1 MNSIFDIIG
10 PIMIGPSSSHTAGAA
25 RLGKMARCI
34 FRATPKKVDLTLYG
48 SFAKTYKGHGTDRA
62 LIGGLLGYKED
73 DANIRVA
80 HELAKKE
87 GMEFSFIESP
97 LDVGHPNVVRFDMYD
112 EHNRHIDM
120 YDEHNRHMTVIG
132 RSLGGGQIMI
142 TEVDGNDMS
151 ITGDEFTLVVFH
163 EDRPGAISLVSQALS
178 ESDINIA
185 TMRVFRKGKHKDAV
199 MVITTDTVV
208 NPITVQFMREFPGIQ
223 DVMTFEAL

>member
-10 PIMIGPSSSHTAGAA
+10 PVMIGPSSSHTAGAA

-34 FRATPKKVDLTLYG
+34 FGSVPKKVEMTLYG

-62 LIGGLLGYKED
+62 LLGGLLGFKED
-73 DANIRVA
+73 DKRIRNGK
-80 HELAKKE
+80 ELADE
-87 GMEFSFIESP
+87 ASLDYTFIESP
-97 LDVGHPNVVRFDMYD
+97 LDIGHPNVVKFDLYG
-112 EHNRHIDM
+112 EK
-120 YDEHNRHMTVIG
+120 ERHMSLVG
-132 RSLGGGQIMI
+132 RSIGGGQIMI

-163 EDRPGAISLVSQALS
+163 EDKPGAISLISQALS

-185 TMRVFRKGKHKDAV
+185 SMRVFRKGKYKDAV
-199 MVITTDTVV
+199 MVITTDSVV
-208 NPITVQFMREFPGIQ
+208 NPITVQFMRECPGIQ

>member
-10 PIMIGPSSSHTAGAA
+10 PVMIGPSSSHTAGAA

-34 FRATPKKVDLTLYG
+34 FGNTPKKVEMTLYG

-62 LIGGLLGYKED
+62 LLGGLLGFKED
-73 DANIRVA
+73 DKRIRNA
-80 HELAKKE
+80 KELADE
-87 GMEFSFIESP
+87 ASLDYTFIESP
-97 LDVGHPNVVRFDMYD
+97 LDIGHPNVVKFDLYG
-112 EHNRHIDM
+112 EK
-120 YDEHNRHMTVIG
+120 ERHMSVVG
-132 RSLGGGQIMI
+132 RSIGGGQIMI

-163 EDRPGAISLVSQALS
+163 EDKPGAISLISQALS

-185 TMRVFRKGKHKDAV
+185 SMRVFRKGKYKDAV
-199 MVITTDTVV
+199 MVITTDSVV
-208 NPITVQFMREFPGIQ
+208 NPITVQFMRECPGIQ

>member
-10 PIMIGPSSSHTAGAA
+10 PVMIGPSSSHTAGAA

-34 FRATPKKVDLTLYG
+34 FGNTPKKVEMTLYG

-62 LIGGLLGYKED
+62 LLGGLLGFKED
-73 DANIRVA
+73 DKRIRNA
-80 HELAKKE
+80 KELAGE
-87 GMEFSFIESP
+87 AALDYTFIESP
-97 LDVGHPNVVRFDMYD
+97 LDIGHPNVVKFDLYGD
-112 EHNRHIDM
+112 N
-120 YDEHNRHMTVIG
+120 NRHMSVVG
-132 RSLGGGQIMI
+132 RSIGGGQIMI

-163 EDRPGAISLVSQALS
+163 EDRPGAISLISQALS

-185 TMRVFRKGKHKDAV
+185 SMRVFRKGKYKDAV
-199 MVITTDTVV
+199 MVITTDSVV
-208 NPITVQFMREFPGIQ
+208 NPITVQFMRECPGIQ

>member
-10 PIMIGPSSSHTAGAA
+10 PVMIGPSSSHTAGAA

-34 FRATPKKVDLTLYG
+34 CGSVPKKVEMTLYG

-62 LIGGLLGYKED
+62 LLGGLLGFKED
-73 DANIRVA
+73 DKRIRNGK
-80 HELAKKE
+80 ELADE
-87 GMEFSFIESP
+87 ASLDYTFIESP
-97 LDVGHPNVVRFDMYD
+97 LDIGHPNVVKFDLYG
-112 EHNRHIDM
+112 EK
-120 YDEHNRHMTVIG
+120 ERHMSVVG
-132 RSLGGGQIMI
+132 RSIGGGQIMI

-163 EDRPGAISLVSQALS
+163 EDKPGAISLISQALS

-185 TMRVFRKGKHKDAV
+185 SMRVFRKGKYKDAV
-199 MVITTDTVV
+199 MVITTDSVV
-208 NPITVQFMREFPGIQ
+208 NPITVQFMRECPGIQ

>member
-10 PIMIGPSSSHTAGAA
+10 PVMIGPSSSHTAGAA

-34 FRATPKKVDLTLYG
+34 FGNTPKKVEMTLYG

-62 LIGGLLGYKED
+62 LLGGLLDFKED
-73 DANIRVA
+73 DKRIRNA
-80 HELAKKE
+80 KELAGE
-87 GMEFSFIESP
+87 AGLDYTFIESP
-97 LDVGHPNVVRFDMYD
+97 LDIGHPNVVKFDLYGD
-112 EHNRHIDM
+112 N
-120 YDEHNRHMTVIG
+120 NRHMSVVG
-132 RSLGGGQIMI
+132 RSIGGGQIMI

-163 EDRPGAISLVSQALS
+163 EDRPGAISLISQALS

-185 TMRVFRKGKHKDAV
+185 SMRVFRKGKYKDAV
-199 MVITTDTVV
+199 MVITTDSVV
-208 NPITVQFMREFPGIQ
+208 NPITVQFMRECPGIQ

>member
-34 FRATPKKVDLTLYG
+34 FGNTPKKVEMTLYG

-62 LIGGLLGYKED
+62 LLGGLLGFKED
-73 DANIRVA
+73 DKRIRN
-80 HELAKKE
+80 AK
-87 GMEFSFIESP
+87 EFADEAGLDYTFIESP
-97 LDVGHPNVVRFDMYD
+97 LDIGHPNVVKFDLYGD
-112 EHNRHIDM
+112 N
-120 YDEHNRHMTVIG
+120 NRHMSVVG
-132 RSLGGGQIMI
+132 RSIGGGQIMI

-163 EDRPGAISLVSQALS
+163 EDRPGAISLISQALS

-185 TMRVFRKGKHKDAV
+185 SMRVFRKGKYKDAV
-199 MVITTDTVV
+199 MVITTDSVV
-208 NPITVQFMREFPGIQ
+208 NPITVQFMRECPGIQ

>member
-10 PIMIGPSSSHTAGAA
+10 PVMIGPSSSHTAGAA

-34 FRATPKKVDLTLYG
+34 FGNTPKKVEMTLYG

-62 LIGGLLGYKED
+62 LLGGLLGFKED
-73 DANIRVA
+73 DKRIRNA
-80 HELAKKE
+80 KELADE
-87 GMEFSFIESP
+87 AGLGYTFIESP
-97 LDVGHPNVVRFDMYD
+97 LDIGHPNVVKFDLYGD
-112 EHNRHIDM
+112 
-120 YDEHNRHMTVIG
+120 HNRHMAVVG
-132 RSLGGGQIMI
+132 RSIGGGQIMI

-163 EDRPGAISLVSQALS
+163 EDRPGAISLISQALS

-185 TMRVFRKGKHKDAV
+185 SMRVFRKGKYKDAV
-199 MVITTDTVV
+199 MVITTDSVV
-208 NPITVQFMREFPGIQ
+208 NPITVQFMRECPGIQ

>member
-10 PIMIGPSSSHTAGAA
+10 PVMIGPSSSHTAGAA

-34 FRATPKKVDLTLYG
+34 FGATPQRVEMTLYG

-62 LIGGLLGYKED
+62 LLGGLLGFKED
-73 DANIRVA
+73 DARIRHA
-80 HELAKKE
+80 QELADE
-87 GMEFSFIESP
+87 SRLDYTFIESP
-97 LDVGHPNVVRFDMYD
+97 LDIGHPNVVKFDMFGA
-112 EHNRHIDM
+112 N
-120 YDEHNRHMTVIG
+120 NRHMSVVG
-132 RSLGGGQIMI
+132 RSIGGGQIMI

-163 EDRPGAISLVSQALS
+163 EDRPGAISLISQALS

-185 TMRVFRKGKHKDAV
+185 SMRVFRKEKYKDAV

-208 NPITVQFMREFPGIQ
+208 NPITVQFMRECQGIQ

>member
-10 PIMIGPSSSHTAGAA
+10 PVMIGPSSSHTAGAA

-34 FRATPKKVDLTLYG
+34 FGNTQKKVEMTLYG

-62 LIGGLLGYKED
+62 LLGGLLGFKED
-73 DANIRVA
+73 DKRIRNA
-80 HELAKKE
+80 KELADE
-87 GMEFSFIESP
+87 ASLDYTFIESP
-97 LDVGHPNVVRFDMYD
+97 LDIGHPNVVKFDLYG
-112 EHNRHIDM
+112 EK
-120 YDEHNRHMTVIG
+120 ERHMSVVG
-132 RSLGGGQIMI
+132 RSIGGGQIMI

-163 EDRPGAISLVSQALS
+163 EDKPGAISLISQALS

-185 TMRVFRKGKHKDAV
+185 SMRVFRKGKYKDAV
-199 MVITTDTVV
+199 MVITTDSVV
-208 NPITVQFMREFPGIQ
+208 NPITVQFMRECPGIQ

>member
-10 PIMIGPSSSHTAGAA
+10 PVMIGPSSSHTAGAA

-34 FRATPKKVDLTLYG
+34 FGNTPKKVEMTLYG

-62 LIGGLLGYKED
+62 LLGGLLGFKED
-73 DANIRVA
+73 DKRIRNA
-80 HELAKKE
+80 KELADE
-87 GMEFSFIESP
+87 AGLDYTFIESP
-97 LDVGHPNVVRFDMYD
+97 LDIGHPNVVKFDLYGD
-112 EHNRHIDM
+112 R
-120 YDEHNRHMTVIG
+120 NRHMAVVG
-132 RSLGGGQIMI
+132 RSIGGGQIMI

-163 EDRPGAISLVSQALS
+163 EDRPGAISLISQALS

-185 TMRVFRKGKHKDAV
+185 SMRVFRKGKYKDAV
-199 MVITTDTVV
+199 MVITTDSVV
-208 NPITVQFMREFPGIQ
+208 NPITVQFMRECPGIQ

>member
-10 PIMIGPSSSHTAGAA
+10 PVMIGPSSSHTAGAA

-34 FRATPKKVDLTLYG
+34 FRSTPKKVDLTLYG

-62 LIGGLLGYKED
+62 LIGGLLGFKED
-73 DANIRVA
+73 DTNIRVA
-80 HELAKKE
+80 HKLAEKE
-87 GMEFSFIESP
+87 GMEYNFIESP
-97 LDVGHPNVVRFDMYD
+97 LDVGHPNVVRFDMF
-112 EHNRHIDM
+112 
-120 YDEHNRHMTVIG
+120 DEHNRHMTVIG

-163 EDRPGAISLVSQALS
+163 EDRPGA
-178 ESDINIA
+178 
-185 TMRVFRKGKHKDAV
+185 RVFRKGKHKDAV

-208 NPITVQFMREFPGIQ
+208 NPITVQFMRECPGIQ

>member
-1 MNSIFDIIG
+1 MVYVYIEVCMNSIFDIIG

-34 FRATPKKVDLTLYG
+34 FRSTPKKVDLTLYG

-62 LIGGLLGYKED
+62 LVGGLLGYKED
-73 DANIRVA
+73 DTNIRIA
-80 HELAKKE
+80 HDLAEKE
-87 GMEFSFIESP
+87 GMEYTFIESP

-112 EHNRHIDM
+112 D
-120 YDEHNRHMTVIG
+120 HNRHMTVIG

-208 NPITVQFMREFPGIQ
+208 NPITVQFMRECPGIQ

>member
-10 PIMIGPSSSHTAGAA
+10 PVMIGPSSSHTAGAA

-34 FRATPKKVDLTLYG
+34 FGNTPKKVEMTLYG

-62 LIGGLLGYKED
+62 LLGGLLGFKED
-73 DANIRVA
+73 DKRIRNA
-80 HELAKKE
+80 KELADE
-87 GMEFSFIESP
+87 AGLDYTFIESP
-97 LDVGHPNVVRFDMYD
+97 LDIGHPNVVKFDLYGD
-112 EHNRHIDM
+112 HNC
-120 YDEHNRHMTVIG
+120 HMAVVG
-132 RSLGGGQIMI
+132 RSIGGGQIMI

-163 EDRPGAISLVSQALS
+163 EDRPGAISLISQALS

-185 TMRVFRKGKHKDAV
+185 SMRVFRKGKYKDAV
-199 MVITTDTVV
+199 MVITTDSVV
-208 NPITVQFMREFPGIQ
+208 NPITVQFMRECPGIQ

>member
-34 FRATPKKVDLTLYG
+34 FGAMPKRVDMTLYG

-62 LIGGLLGYKED
+62 LLGGLLGFRED
-73 DANIRVA
+73 DERIRNARV
-80 HELAKKE
+80 LAE
-87 GMEFSFIESP
+87 EAQLDYTFIESP
-97 LDVGHPNVVRFDMYD
+97 LDIGHPNVVKFDVYGDNDRYMS
-112 EHNRHIDM
+112 
-120 YDEHNRHMTVIG
+120 VVG

-142 TEVDGNDMS
+142 TEVDGHDMS

-163 EDRPGAISLVSQALS
+163 SDRPGAISLISQALS

-185 TMRVFRKGKHKDAV
+185 SMRVFRKEKYKDAV
-199 MVITTDTVV
+199 MVITTDSVV
-208 NPITVQFMREFPGIQ
+208 NPVTVQFMRECPGIQ

>member
-10 PIMIGPSSSHTAGAA
+10 PVMIGPSSSHTAGAA

-34 FRATPKKVDLTLYG
+34 FGNTPKKGEMTLYG

-62 LIGGLLGYKED
+62 LLGGLLGFKED
-73 DANIRVA
+73 DKRIRNA
-80 HELAKKE
+80 KELADE
-87 GMEFSFIESP
+87 ASLDYTFIESP
-97 LDVGHPNVVRFDMYD
+97 LDIGHPNVVKFDLYG
-112 EHNRHIDM
+112 EK
-120 YDEHNRHMTVIG
+120 ERHMSVVG
-132 RSLGGGQIMI
+132 RSIGGGQIMI

-163 EDRPGAISLVSQALS
+163 EDKPGAISLISQALS

-185 TMRVFRKGKHKDAV
+185 SMRVFRKGKYKDAV
-199 MVITTDTVV
+199 MVITTDSVV
-208 NPITVQFMREFPGIQ
+208 NPITVQFMRECPGIQ

>member
-10 PIMIGPSSSHTAGAA
+10 PVMIGPSSSHTAGAA

-34 FRATPKKVDLTLYG
+34 FGTTPQRVEMTLYG
-48 SFAKTYKGHGTDRA
+48 SFAKTYKDHGTDRA
-62 LIGGLLGYKED
+62 LLGGLLGFKED
-73 DANIRVA
+73 DARIRHA
-80 HELAKKE
+80 QELADE
-87 GMEFSFIESP
+87 SRLDYAFIESP
-97 LDVGHPNVVRFDMYD
+97 LDIGHPNVVKFDMFGA
-112 EHNRHIDM
+112 N
-120 YDEHNRHMTVIG
+120 NRHMSVVG
-132 RSLGGGQIMI
+132 RSIGGGQIMI

-163 EDRPGAISLVSQALS
+163 EDRPGAISLISQALS

-185 TMRVFRKGKHKDAV
+185 SMRVFRKEKYKDAV

-208 NPITVQFMREFPGIQ
+208 NPITVQFMRECPGIQ

>member
-10 PIMIGPSSSHTAGAA
+10 PVMIGPSSSHTAGAA

-34 FRATPKKVDLTLYG
+34 FGSVPKKVEMTLYG

-62 LIGGLLGYKED
+62 LLGGLLGFKED
-73 DANIRVA
+73 DKRIRDGK
-80 HELAKKE
+80 ELADE
-87 GMEFSFIESP
+87 ASLDYTFIESP
-97 LDVGHPNVVRFDMYD
+97 LDIGHPNVVKFDLYG
-112 EHNRHIDM
+112 EK
-120 YDEHNRHMTVIG
+120 ERHMSVVG
-132 RSLGGGQIMI
+132 RSIGGGQIMI

-163 EDRPGAISLVSQALS
+163 EDKPGAISLISQALS

-185 TMRVFRKGKHKDAV
+185 SMRVFRKGKYKDAV
-199 MVITTDTVV
+199 MVITTDSVV
-208 NPITVQFMREFPGIQ
+208 NPITVQFMRECPGIQ

>member
-10 PIMIGPSSSHTAGAA
+10 PVMIGPSSSHTAGAA

-34 FRATPKKVDLTLYG
+34 FRSTPKKVDLTLYG

-62 LIGGLLGYKED
+62 LIGGLLGFKED
-73 DANIRVA
+73 DKRIRNA
-80 HELAKKE
+80 KELADE
-87 GMEFSFIESP
+87 AGLDYTFIESP
-97 LDVGHPNVVRFDMYD
+97 LDIGHPNVVKFDLYGD
-112 EHNRHIDM
+112 
-120 YDEHNRHMTVIG
+120 HNRHMSVVGCSI
-132 RSLGGGQIMI
+132 GGGQIMI

-163 EDRPGAISLVSQALS
+163 EDRPGAISLISQALS

-185 TMRVFRKGKHKDAV
+185 SMRVFRKGKYKDAV
-199 MVITTDTVV
+199 MVITTDSVV
-208 NPITVQFMREFPGIQ
+208 NPITVQFMRECPGIQ

>member
-10 PIMIGPSSSHTAGAA
+10 PVMIGPSSSHTAGAA

-34 FRATPKKVDLTLYG
+34 FGNTPKKVEMTLYG

-62 LIGGLLGYKED
+62 LLGGLLGFKED
-73 DANIRVA
+73 DKRIRNA
-80 HELAKKE
+80 KELADE
-87 GMEFSFIESP
+87 AGLDYTFIESP
-97 LDVGHPNVVRFDMYD
+97 LDIGHPIVVKFDLYGD
-112 EHNRHIDM
+112 N
-120 YDEHNRHMTVIG
+120 NRHMSVVG
-132 RSLGGGQIMI
+132 RSIGGGQIMI

-163 EDRPGAISLVSQALS
+163 EDRPGAISLISQALS

-185 TMRVFRKGKHKDAV
+185 SMRVFRKGKYKDAV
-199 MVITTDTVV
+199 MVITTDSVV
-208 NPITVQFMREFPGIQ
+208 NPITVQFMRECPGIQ

>member
-10 PIMIGPSSSHTAGAA
+10 PVMIGPSSSHTAGAA

-34 FRATPKKVDLTLYG
+34 FGSMPKKVEMTLYG

-62 LIGGLLGYKED
+62 LLGGLLGFKED
-73 DANIRVA
+73 DKRIRNGK
-80 HELAKKE
+80 ELADE
-87 GMEFSFIESP
+87 ASLDYTFIESP
-97 LDVGHPNVVRFDMYD
+97 LDIGHPNVVKFDLYG
-112 EHNRHIDM
+112 EK
-120 YDEHNRHMTVIG
+120 ERHMSVVG
-132 RSLGGGQIMI
+132 RSIGGGQIMI

-163 EDRPGAISLVSQALS
+163 EDKPGAISLISQALS

-185 TMRVFRKGKHKDAV
+185 SMRVFRKGKYKDAV
-199 MVITTDTVV
+199 MVITTDSVV
-208 NPITVQFMREFPGIQ
+208 NPITVQFMRECPGIQ

>member
-10 PIMIGPSSSHTAGAA
+10 PVMIGPSSSHTAGAA

-34 FRATPKKVDLTLYG
+34 FRSTPKKVDLTLYG

-62 LIGGLLGYKED
+62 LIGGLLGFKED
-73 DANIRVA
+73 DTNIRVA
-80 HELAKKE
+80 QKLAEKE
-87 GMEFSFIESP
+87 GMEYNFIESP
-97 LDVGHPNVVRFDMYD
+97 LDVGH
-112 EHNRHIDM
+112 
-120 YDEHNRHMTVIG
+120 
-132 RSLGGGQIMI
+132 
-142 TEVDGNDMS
+142 
-151 ITGDEFTLVVFH
+151 GDEFTLVVFH

-208 NPITVQFMREFPGIQ
+208 NPITVQFMRECPGIQ

>member
-10 PIMIGPSSSHTAGAA
+10 PVMIGPSSSHTAGAA

-34 FRATPKKVDLTLYG
+34 FGNTPKKVEMTLYG

-62 LIGGLLGYKED
+62 LLGGLLGFKED
-73 DANIRVA
+73 DKRIRNA
-80 HELAKKE
+80 KELANE
-87 GMEFSFIESP
+87 AGLDYTFIESP
-97 LDVGHPNVVRFDMYD
+97 LDIGHPNVVKFDLYGD
-112 EHNRHIDM
+112 N
-120 YDEHNRHMTVIG
+120 NRHMSVVG
-132 RSLGGGQIMI
+132 RSIGGGQIMI

-163 EDRPGAISLVSQALS
+163 EDRPGAISLISQALS

-185 TMRVFRKGKHKDAV
+185 SMRVFRKGKYKDAV
-199 MVITTDTVV
+199 MVITTDSVV
-208 NPITVQFMREFPGIQ
+208 NPITVQFMRECPGIQ

>member
-10 PIMIGPSSSHTAGAA
+10 PVMIGPSSSHTAGAA

-34 FRATPKKVDLTLYG
+34 FGNTPKKVEMTLYG

-62 LIGGLLGYKED
+62 LLGGLLGFKED
-73 DANIRVA
+73 DKRIRN
-80 HELAKKE
+80 AKE
-87 GMEFSFIESP
+87 PADEAGLDYTFIESP
-97 LDVGHPNVVRFDMYD
+97 LDIGHPNVVKFDLYGD
-112 EHNRHIDM
+112 N
-120 YDEHNRHMTVIG
+120 NRHMSVVG
-132 RSLGGGQIMI
+132 RSIGGGQIMI

-163 EDRPGAISLVSQALS
+163 EDRPGAISLISQALS

-185 TMRVFRKGKHKDAV
+185 SMRVFRKGKYKDAV
-199 MVITTDTVV
+199 MVITTDSVV
-208 NPITVQFMREFPGIQ
+208 NPITVQFMRECPGIQ

>member
-1 MNSIFDIIG
+1 MSEILTLEKTIDLGFQLQKDSLDFLKYVENQTKGGVHLISHSIFDSSNREKLA
-10 PIMIGPSSSHTAGAA
+10 MITKHMEAYLEELICFCGGCGTYGVE
-25 RLGKMARCI
+25 C
-34 FRATPKKVDLTLYG
+34 FDLYD
-48 SFAKTYKGHGTDRA
+48 AYKF
-62 LIGGLLGYKED
+62 L
-73 DANIRVA
+73 
-80 HELAKKE
+80 
-87 GMEFSFIESP
+87 F
-97 LDVGHPNVVRFDMYD
+97 
-112 EHNRHIDM
+112 DM

>member
-10 PIMIGPSSSHTAGAA
+10 PVMIGPSSSHTAGAA

-34 FRATPKKVDLTLYG
+34 FGNTPKKVEMTLYG

-62 LIGGLLGYKED
+62 LLGGLLGFKED
-73 DANIRVA
+73 DKRIRNA
-80 HELAKKE
+80 KELADE
-87 GMEFSFIESP
+87 AGLDYTFIEPP
-97 LDVGHPNVVRFDMYD
+97 LDIGHPNVVKFDLYGD
-112 EHNRHIDM
+112 N
-120 YDEHNRHMTVIG
+120 NRHMSVVG
-132 RSLGGGQIMI
+132 RSIGGGQIMI

-163 EDRPGAISLVSQALS
+163 EDRPGAISLISQALS

-185 TMRVFRKGKHKDAV
+185 SMRVFRKGKYKDAV
-199 MVITTDTVV
+199 MVITTDSVV
-208 NPITVQFMREFPGIQ
+208 NPITVQFMRECPGIQ

>member
-10 PIMIGPSSSHTAGAA
+10 PVMIGPSSSHTAGAA

-34 FRATPKKVDLTLYG
+34 FGNTPKKIEMTLYG

-62 LIGGLLGYKED
+62 LLGGLLGFKED
-73 DANIRVA
+73 DKRIRNA
-80 HELAKKE
+80 KELADE
-87 GMEFSFIESP
+87 ASLDYTFIESP
-97 LDVGHPNVVRFDMYD
+97 LDIGHPNVVKFDLYG
-112 EHNRHIDM
+112 EK
-120 YDEHNRHMTVIG
+120 ERHMSVVG
-132 RSLGGGQIMI
+132 RSIGGGQIMI

-163 EDRPGAISLVSQALS
+163 EDKPGAISLISQALS

-185 TMRVFRKGKHKDAV
+185 SMRVFRKGKYKDAV
-199 MVITTDTVV
+199 MVITTDSVV
-208 NPITVQFMREFPGIQ
+208 NPITVQFMRECPGIQ

>member
-10 PIMIGPSSSHTAGAA
+10 PVMIGPSSSHTAGAA

-34 FRATPKKVDLTLYG
+34 FGSVPKKVEMTLYG

-62 LIGGLLGYKED
+62 LLGGLLGFKED
-73 DANIRVA
+73 DKRIRNGK
-80 HELAKKE
+80 ELADE
-87 GMEFSFIESP
+87 ASLDYTFIESP
-97 LDVGHPNVVRFDMYD
+97 LDIGHPNVVKFDLYG
-112 EHNRHIDM
+112 EK
-120 YDEHNRHMTVIG
+120 ERHMSVVG
-132 RSLGGGQIMI
+132 RSIGGGQIMI

-163 EDRPGAISLVSQALS
+163 EDKPGAISLISQALS

-185 TMRVFRKGKHKDAV
+185 SMRVFRKGKYKDAV
-199 MVITTDTVV
+199 MVITTDSAV
-208 NPITVQFMREFPGIQ
+208 NPITVQFMRECPGIQ